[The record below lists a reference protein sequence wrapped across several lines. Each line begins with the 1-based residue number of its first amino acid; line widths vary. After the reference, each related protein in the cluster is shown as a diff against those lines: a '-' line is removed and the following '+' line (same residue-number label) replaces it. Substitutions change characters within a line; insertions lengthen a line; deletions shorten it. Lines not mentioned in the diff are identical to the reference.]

1 MIIDFHGMHCRY
13 GTYRVMGEDK
23 PILTLINPKDWEKS
37 LQYDFTEPQAGLW
50 CHFLTDAEQTLYSS
64 KNFTNLL

>member
-1 MIIDFHGMHCRY
+1 
-13 GTYRVMGEDK
+13 MGEDK

-50 CHFLTDAEQTLYSS
+50 CHFLTETEQSLYPFG
-64 KNFTNLL
+64 N